1 MIYYIADMHFGH
13 TNVLPFDNRPFPDTA
28 QMDDTLIQNWNE
40 RVTSEDTVYVL
51 GDAFW
56 KNEENSIRIM
66 ERLQGHKHLIQGNHD
81 RVKGKLRPYWESIE
95 QYLSLIHIFFDFL
108 KGPDINQGVKEYST
122 TDGAVL
128 LDVRTPDEYRQGH
141 IPGSKNVPLQS
152 ISKVAGMI
160 DNKST
165 PIFVHCLSGA
175 RSRQAAAILKQ
186 MGYTNVKNIGGI
198 SAYAGKVER
207 CLLYTS

>member
-1 MIYYIADMHFGH
+1 MG
-13 TNVLPFDNRPFPDTA
+13 
-28 QMDDTLIQNWNE
+28 
-40 RVTSEDTVYVL
+40 
-51 GDAFW
+51 
-56 KNEENSIRIM
+56 
-66 ERLQGHKHLIQGNHD
+66 
-81 RVKGKLRPYWESIE
+81 
-95 QYLSLIHIFFDFL
+95 FFDLL

-165 PIFVHCLSGA
+165 TIFVHCLSGA

-186 MGYTNVKNIGGI
+186 MGYTSVKNIGGI

-207 CLLYTS
+207 

>member
-1 MIYYIADMHFGH
+1 M
-13 TNVLPFDNRPFPDTA
+13 R
-28 QMDDTLIQNWNE
+28 
-40 RVTSEDTVYVL
+40 
-51 GDAFW
+51 
-56 KNEENSIRIM
+56 
-66 ERLQGHKHLIQGNHD
+66 
-81 RVKGKLRPYWESIE
+81 
-95 QYLSLIHIFFDFL
+95 FFDFL

-122 TDGAVL
+122 TDSAVL

-165 PIFVHCLSGA
+165 TIFVHCLSGA
-175 RSRQAAAILKQ
+175 RSRQAAAILMQ

-207 CLLYTS
+207 

>member
-1 MIYYIADMHFGH
+1 M
-13 TNVLPFDNRPFPDTA
+13 
-28 QMDDTLIQNWNE
+28 
-40 RVTSEDTVYVL
+40 S
-51 GDAFW
+51 
-56 KNEENSIRIM
+56 
-66 ERLQGHKHLIQGNHD
+66 
-81 RVKGKLRPYWESIE
+81 
-95 QYLSLIHIFFDFL
+95 FFDFM

-165 PIFVHCLSGA
+165 TIFVHCLSGA

-207 CLLYTS
+207 

>member
-1 MIYYIADMHFGH
+1 M
-13 TNVLPFDNRPFPDTA
+13 R
-28 QMDDTLIQNWNE
+28 
-40 RVTSEDTVYVL
+40 
-51 GDAFW
+51 
-56 KNEENSIRIM
+56 
-66 ERLQGHKHLIQGNHD
+66 
-81 RVKGKLRPYWESIE
+81 
-95 QYLSLIHIFFDFL
+95 FFDFL

-175 RSRQAAAILKQ
+175 RSRQAVAILKQ
-186 MGYTNVKNIGGI
+186 MCCTNLKNIIGM
-198 SAYAGKVER
+198 SADSGRWER
-207 CLLYTS
+207 

>member
-1 MIYYIADMHFGH
+1 MG
-13 TNVLPFDNRPFPDTA
+13 
-28 QMDDTLIQNWNE
+28 
-40 RVTSEDTVYVL
+40 
-51 GDAFW
+51 
-56 KNEENSIRIM
+56 
-66 ERLQGHKHLIQGNHD
+66 
-81 RVKGKLRPYWESIE
+81 
-95 QYLSLIHIFFDFL
+95 FFDFL

-128 LDVRTPDEYRQGH
+128 LDVRTLDEYRQGH

-152 ISKVAGMI
+152 INKVAGMI

-165 PIFVHCLSGA
+165 GA
-175 RSRQAAAILKQ
+175 RSRQAAAALKQ

-207 CLLYTS
+207 

>member
-1 MIYYIADMHFGH
+1 M
-13 TNVLPFDNRPFPDTA
+13 R
-28 QMDDTLIQNWNE
+28 
-40 RVTSEDTVYVL
+40 
-51 GDAFW
+51 
-56 KNEENSIRIM
+56 
-66 ERLQGHKHLIQGNHD
+66 
-81 RVKGKLRPYWESIE
+81 
-95 QYLSLIHIFFDFL
+95 FFDFL

-141 IPGSKNVPLQS
+141 IPGSKNVPLRS
-152 ISKVAGMI
+152 ISKVTGMI

-165 PIFVHCLSGA
+165 PIFVHCLSSA
-175 RSRQAAAILKQ
+175 RSRQAATILKQ

-207 CLLYTS
+207 

>member
-1 MIYYIADMHFGH
+1 M
-13 TNVLPFDNRPFPDTA
+13 R
-28 QMDDTLIQNWNE
+28 
-40 RVTSEDTVYVL
+40 
-51 GDAFW
+51 
-56 KNEENSIRIM
+56 
-66 ERLQGHKHLIQGNHD
+66 
-81 RVKGKLRPYWESIE
+81 
-95 QYLSLIHIFFDFL
+95 FFDFL

-122 TDGAVL
+122 TDSAVL

-160 DNKST
+160 YNKST

-175 RSRQAAAILKQ
+175 RSGQAAAILKQ

-207 CLLYTS
+207 

>member
-1 MIYYIADMHFGH
+1 M
-13 TNVLPFDNRPFPDTA
+13 R
-28 QMDDTLIQNWNE
+28 
-40 RVTSEDTVYVL
+40 
-51 GDAFW
+51 
-56 KNEENSIRIM
+56 
-66 ERLQGHKHLIQGNHD
+66 
-81 RVKGKLRPYWESIE
+81 
-95 QYLSLIHIFFDFL
+95 FFDFL
-108 KGPDINQGVKEYST
+108 KSPDINQGVKEYST

-165 PIFVHCLSGA
+165 PIFVHFLSGA

-198 SAYAGKVER
+198 SSYAGKVER
-207 CLLYTS
+207 

>member
-1 MIYYIADMHFGH
+1 MG
-13 TNVLPFDNRPFPDTA
+13 
-28 QMDDTLIQNWNE
+28 
-40 RVTSEDTVYVL
+40 
-51 GDAFW
+51 
-56 KNEENSIRIM
+56 
-66 ERLQGHKHLIQGNHD
+66 
-81 RVKGKLRPYWESIE
+81 
-95 QYLSLIHIFFDFL
+95 FFDCL
-108 KGPDINQGVKEYST
+108 RDPDINQGSKEYNV

-152 ISKVAGMI
+152 IDKVTVMI
-160 DNKST
+160 NNKAT

-175 RSRQAAAILKQ
+175 RSRQAAAILQQ

-207 CLLYTS
+207 

>member
-1 MIYYIADMHFGH
+1 M
-13 TNVLPFDNRPFPDTA
+13 R
-28 QMDDTLIQNWNE
+28 
-40 RVTSEDTVYVL
+40 
-51 GDAFW
+51 
-56 KNEENSIRIM
+56 
-66 ERLQGHKHLIQGNHD
+66 
-81 RVKGKLRPYWESIE
+81 
-95 QYLSLIHIFFDFL
+95 FFDFL

-165 PIFVHCLSGA
+165 NIFVHCLSGA

-207 CLLYTS
+207 

>member
-1 MIYYIADMHFGH
+1 M
-13 TNVLPFDNRPFPDTA
+13 T
-28 QMDDTLIQNWNE
+28 
-40 RVTSEDTVYVL
+40 
-51 GDAFW
+51 
-56 KNEENSIRIM
+56 
-66 ERLQGHKHLIQGNHD
+66 
-81 RVKGKLRPYWESIE
+81 
-95 QYLSLIHIFFDFL
+95 FFDFL

-122 TDGAVL
+122 TDSAVL

-165 PIFVHCLSGA
+165 TIFVHCLSGA

-207 CLLYTS
+207 